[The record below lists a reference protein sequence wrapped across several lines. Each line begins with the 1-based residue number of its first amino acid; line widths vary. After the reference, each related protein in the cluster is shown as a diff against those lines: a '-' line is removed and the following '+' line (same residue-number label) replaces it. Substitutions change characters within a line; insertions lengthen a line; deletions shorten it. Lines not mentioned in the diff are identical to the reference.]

1 MEHRAANIKSDPTRQ
16 ADAVQPVPA
25 SLPSQED
32 LYRSVF
38 ERSAVGTSI
47 LDLNCRFIKVNQADA
62 NLFGY
67 TPEEMLQIPVG
78 AITDPTDAGTT
89 GDYIRR
95 LFAGEI
101 DSFQIEKRYR
111 HKQGHPFW
119 GLLSLALVRDA
130 VGQPAYFIAQVQDIT
145 AHKELE
151 AERAALLAKER
162 EARTQAETA
171 KEQAEAA
178 REQAEAANRAKDEF
192 LATLSHELRTPLNAI
207 LGWAHLLR
215 SGQLDDAN
223 AATAVETI
231 ERNAQLQAQLVEDL
245 LDVSR
250 IISGKLH
257 LKVQVVKLVPIIQAA
272 ITAVQ
277 PAAEAKAIQFRC
289 DLDSTIGPITGDP
302 ARLQQVISNLLSNAI
317 KFTPEQGDVYVL
329 LKSLGSAIEI
339 QVRDTG
345 QGIKPEFLPH
355 VFDRFRQADGSSTRN
370 YGGLGLGL
378 AIARHLTELHG
389 GTVEVHSEG
398 EGRGAVFTVQLP
410 LAPTQTD
417 STDGKTAGA
426 TAINNTNGNA
436 AGAQHSDTLSA

>member
-130 VGQPAYFIAQVQDIT
+130 VGQPAYFIA
-145 AHKELE
+145 
-151 AERAALLAKER
+151 
-162 EARTQAETA
+162 
-171 KEQAEAA
+171 
-178 REQAEAANRAKDEF
+178 
-192 LATLSHELRTPLNAI
+192 
-207 LGWAHLLR
+207 
-215 SGQLDDAN
+215 
-223 AATAVETI
+223 
-231 ERNAQLQAQLVEDL
+231 
-245 LDVSR
+245 
-250 IISGKLH
+250 
-257 LKVQVVKLVPIIQAA
+257 
-272 ITAVQ
+272 
-277 PAAEAKAIQFRC
+277 
-289 DLDSTIGPITGDP
+289 
-302 ARLQQVISNLLSNAI
+302 
-317 KFTPEQGDVYVL
+317 
-329 LKSLGSAIEI
+329 
-339 QVRDTG
+339 
-345 QGIKPEFLPH
+345 
-355 VFDRFRQADGSSTRN
+355 
-370 YGGLGLGL
+370 
-378 AIARHLTELHG
+378 
-389 GTVEVHSEG
+389 
-398 EGRGAVFTVQLP
+398 
-410 LAPTQTD
+410 
-417 STDGKTAGA
+417 
-426 TAINNTNGNA
+426 
-436 AGAQHSDTLSA
+436 